1 MGNIVNAR
9 SIDEYCAN
17 DGLCYIEDEDEGMAF
32 TGGFRLSSVLSLWA
46 PVNAY
51 PDADISSLD
60 GGLR

>member
-9 SIDEYCAN
+9 PINEYYAN

-32 TGGFRLSSVLSLWA
+32 TGGFELSSVLSLC
-46 PVNAY
+46 

-60 GGLR
+60 GG